1 MKKIFAIMMAA
12 LSVFAVS
19 CNKGNFPGNDA
30 AYEEFAQSI
39 EEIEKQ
45 WTMVYNV
52 TVNNE
57 ENAELFGENP
67 AYLEIVDNAAFAL
80 SGVQQNIDIKKTWA
94 EECYQAGTLGKN
106 LDEIL
111 GSLEELQ
118 IQLTQILNVY
128 NDGVK
133 VLAQDAYYEMLAME
147 LEGLQVQ
154 WTMVYNRTV
163 NNEDDAAAAKAA
175 GKEKEY
181 EAICD
186 AAGTGLSA
194 VQQTIDAKGTWVEES
209 YQAGTLAEDAEE
221 IFASFEPDIQIPL
234 TQILNVYNDAVAE
247 LLGE

>member
-1 MKKIFAIMMAA
+1 MKKI
-12 LSVFAVS
+12 LSFVLLASVVLFGCKKNNGAYD
-19 CNKGNFPGNDA
+19 NET
-30 AYEEFAQSI
+30 AYEQFSQSI

-57 ENAELFGENP
+57 ENAELYGENP
-67 AYLEIVDNAAFAL
+67 AYEEIVDNAAFAL
-80 SGVQQNIDIKKTWA
+80 SGVQQNIDTKKTWA
-94 EECYQAGTLGKN
+94 EESYQAGTLGKD

-128 NDGVK
+128 NDAVK
-133 VLAQDAYYEMLAME
+133 ALGQEALYEMLAME
-147 LEGLQVQ
+147 LENLQMQ
-154 WTMVYNRTV
+154 WTMVYNSTV
-163 NNEDDAAAAKAA
+163 NNEEDAAAAKAA
-175 GKEKEY
+175 GKENEY
-181 EAICD
+181 EKICED
-186 AAGTGLSA
+186 AGIALSA

-209 YQAGTLAEDAEE
+209 YQAGTLAEVADE

-234 TQILNVYNDAVAE
+234 TQLKNVYNAAVAE

>member
-133 VLAQDAYYEMLAME
+133 ALAQEAYYEMLAME
-147 LEGLQVQ
+147 LEGLQMQ

-175 GKEKEY
+175 GKENEY
-181 EAICD
+181 EEICVV
-186 AAGTGLSA
+186 AGTGLSA
-194 VQQTIDAKGTWVEES
+194 VQQTMSAKAIWVEES
-209 YQAGTLAEDAEE
+209 YQAGTLAEVAEE
-221 IFASFEPDIQIPL
+221 IMASFEPDIQMPL
-234 TQILNVYNDAVAE
+234 TQILNVYNQAVAE